1 MATNEGALADPSTR
15 AALARSAALAL
26 VAFAASVALL
36 WVGVDR
42 YTTAARHQD
51 DLVRDG
57 TPVSGLILT
66 VDQPVPGIDRI
77 TFSYPTDD
85 GRARQTL
92 IAFNDYE
99 RGQKVTAYVS
109 SSGTEAT
116 LAGETPQGGLAW
128 LVTLLCVLVG
138 VVGIPLA
145 ARRLL
150 RAARTWTVLREH
162 PWSAWTMRGV
172 YPKRRRLAVVAD
184 GATEEHLVRLDSW
197 SSRRLAKL
205 ERKSPLFLA
214 GSGRWFVVTPTEGKR
229 LVALGRM
236 DEPYERLHL
245 VNPGAAADRFDRPV
259 DADGEV
265 DEPEEVF

>member
-15 AALARSAALAL
+15 RALARSAAFALLVFAVALAL
-26 VAFAASVALL
+26 LV
-36 WVGVDR
+36 VGVQR
-42 YTTAARHQD
+42 YTAAARHQD

-57 TPVSGLILT
+57 EPVSGLILT
-66 VDQPVPGIDRI
+66 VDQPVPGIDRV

-99 RGQKVTAYVS
+99 RGQRVTAYVAAT
-109 SSGTEAT
+109 GDEAT
-116 LAGETPQGGLAW
+116 LPGETPQGAMAW
-128 LVTLLCVLVG
+128 LVTVACVLIGIIG
-138 VVGIPLA
+138 VPLA
-145 ARRLL
+145 TRRLL

-162 PWSAWTMRGV
+162 PWSPWTMRGV
-172 YPKRRRLAVVAD
+172 YPKRRRLAVAAD
-184 GATEEHLVRLDSW
+184 GATDEHLVRLDQW
-197 SSRRLAKL
+197 ASRRLAKL

-236 DEPYERLHL
+236 DEPYERLSL
-245 VNPGAAADRFDRPV
+245 VNPGAAADRFDPV
-259 DADGEV
+259 VDEDGEIV
-265 DEPEEVF
+265 EPDEVF